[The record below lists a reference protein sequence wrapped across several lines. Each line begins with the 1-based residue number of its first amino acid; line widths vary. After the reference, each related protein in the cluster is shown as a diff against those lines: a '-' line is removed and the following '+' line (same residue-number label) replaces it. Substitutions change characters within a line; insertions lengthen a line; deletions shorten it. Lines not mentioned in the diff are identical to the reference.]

1 MSCVTVL
8 VAVYNAERY
17 LRQCISSLL
26 EQTYS
31 CLQIICIDDASTDGS
46 LELLHDYA
54 KKDSRIVVIEQQ
66 QNRGQA
72 HARNVGLRQAVGDY
86 VCFVDSDD
94 WLAPDAIEKTVA
106 VFEQNPLA
114 DCVLF
119 TLVKTD
125 ENGINPQ
132 PYRMKEFES
141 LSGSAAFEAS
151 LNWSIHGVYMVRKKL
166 HQAFPYDES
175 QRAYSDDNTT
185 RIHYYNS
192 REVRLSKGIYFYRQ
206 HSASTSHQVSVRRFD
221 YILANRSMK
230 HMLEELHAN
239 NSIISVYEQQRWLNL
254 IDTYMFYFQYRQQLS
269 FNDRQLALQIMK
281 SVWKGIEV
289 NRLKLRSKM
298 KFGYFPFR
306 LTVFQSQLALSMG
319 WLFFRI
325 QEEIYFTL
333 RKYLLHR

>member
-221 YILANRSMK
+221 YILANHGGKVGFYKWTGSALASGK
-230 HMLEELHAN
+230 VYLPASELAGARDFIGFDETTGIAN
-239 NSIISVYEQQRWLNL
+239 INSDAKTLFNGDFFNLAGQRVAQPTKGLYIVNGKKVII
-254 IDTYMFYFQYRQQLS
+254 
-269 FNDRQLALQIMK
+269 K
-281 SVWKGIEV
+281 
-289 NRLKLRSKM
+289 
-298 KFGYFPFR
+298 
-306 LTVFQSQLALSMG
+306 
-319 WLFFRI
+319 
-325 QEEIYFTL
+325 
-333 RKYLLHR
+333 